1 MTFDSLVEGFWDF
14 YPQCILVYGDNTK
27 LVTVI
32 VILYSLISGL
42 TSL

>member
-1 MTFDSLVEGFWDF
+1 MTFNILVEGFWDF
-14 YPQCILVYGDNTK
+14 CSQWILVYGDNTK

-32 VILYSLISGL
+32 VSLYSLISGL